1 MFGIRRKIGTGTTS
15 RRRPSRQCRLEVE
28 GMETRALLSI
38 TLSSPGSPIVE
49 SGTPTNLNVA
59 FDQFGHGFA
68 SLTNPANWALLAPP
82 VPLFSEV
89 AAIAGNPATRAYLL
103 PTAVDP
109 GDVAIVNYQTGTLSD
124 VLRFTDVVNPAT
136 NSVQGWLLVYSTE
149 AAPPPGV
156 AAIPANFTPTSPL
169 NGLAETF
176 GVVGLSVADYVTG
189 QTVGVPPEE
198 AFYSFQSEGNL
209 IPVGLPS

>member
-1 MFGIRRKIGTGTTS
+1 MFSLWRKIGTGATS
-15 RRRPSRQCRLEVE
+15 RRRESRQCRLEVE

-38 TLSSPGSPIVE
+38 VLSSPGSPIVE

-68 SLTNPANWALLAPP
+68 SLTNPATGSLLAPP
-82 VPLFSEV
+82 VPLFSVV
-89 AAIAGNPATRAYLL
+89 ASIAGNPATRAYLL

-136 NSVQGWLLVYSTE
+136 NSVQGWLLVYPTPGTT
-149 AAPPPGV
+149 APPAGF
-156 AAIPANFTPTSPL
+156 NPTSPL